1 MRLRKWDNL
10 PEFMKTNEVREYYC
24 ILERKQVSI
33 IIKRL
38 FDFILSLILLIF
50 LAIPMIIIAI
60 AIKKDSEGPIF
71 YRQER
76 VTMYGKKFRIH
87 KFRTMVNN
95 ADKIGTNV
103 TIQNDYRI
111 TKIGEKLRGCRLD
124 ELPQLFDVMCGNMSF
139 VGTRPEVIKYVEK
152 YTPEMYATFLLPAGI
167 TSEASIRYKDE
178 ADLLQSAEDVDY
190 MYVEKV
196 LPDKMRYN
204 LKSIKEFGLL
214 SDLKTMVRTILAVL
228 GKKYN

>member
-1 MRLRKWDNL
+1 MGLRKWENL
-10 PEFMKTNEVREYYC
+10 PEFMKTSEVREYYC
-24 ILERKQVSI
+24 ILERKKVSI

-76 VTMYGKKFRIH
+76 VTMYGKIFRIH

-124 ELPQLFDVMCGNMSF
+124 ELPQIFDVMCGNMSF
-139 VGTRPEVIKYVEK
+139 VGTRPEVIKYVKK

-204 LKSIKEFGLL
+204 LKSVKEFGLL